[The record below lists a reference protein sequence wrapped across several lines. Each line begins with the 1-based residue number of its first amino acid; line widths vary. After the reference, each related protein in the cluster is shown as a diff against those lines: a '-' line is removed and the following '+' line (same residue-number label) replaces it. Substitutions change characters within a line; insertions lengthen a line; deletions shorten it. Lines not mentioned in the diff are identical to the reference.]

1 MLSPES
7 KKTQE
12 GRNADPPDS
21 VTEGLWGSSSSP
33 GCNTAS
39 TFLLFLLLVTQ
50 RWGCKGGDCVVLTY
64 PTAENMGTVACSHP
78 AGVSTALGGLWG
90 H

>member
-1 MLSPES
+1 MQTLLIQSLRASGDPAPPLAATQPPLSCC
-7 KKTQE
+7 
-12 GRNADPPDS
+12 
-21 VTEGLWGSSSSP
+21 SSCS
-33 GCNTAS
+33 
-39 TFLLFLLLVTQ
+39 VTQ